1 MEAMLPRRKIGR
13 TGLEVTVLGLGGAPL
28 GDLYER
34 IPDERARATVE
45 AAWRVG
51 IRLFD
56 TAPLYGCGLSEHR
69 MGEVLRSKP
78 RDAFVLST
86 KIGRI
91 LEPADPSAIDRH
103 GWAGGLDFRWRF
115 DYSAEG
121 AKRSI
126 EDSLQRLGLS
136 RIDIVFVH
144 DLDLW
149 WCPTPEIFEQRFRE
163 IVNGAWPVLA
173 DLRDR
178 GVVRAIGLGVN
189 AVAPCVRL
197 AREADPDVFL
207 LAGRYTLLEQGGLED
222 LLPLAR
228 EKGFSLL
235 LGGPFNSGILA
246 TGAVP
251 GARYDYK
258 PAPPEILARVRR
270 IEAVC
275 ARHGVPLKAAA
286 IQFPLGLD
294 EVAAIVA
301 GAVRPEEVEENRRL
315 IAHPIPAAFWQ
326 ELRGEGLIAPDCPV
340 PGAAP
345 GA

>member
-1 MEAMLPRRKIGR
+1 MGDGTLARRRIGR
-13 TGLEVTVLGLGGAPL
+13 TDLEVTILGLGGAPL

-34 IPDERARATVE
+34 IPDPRAWATVE
-45 AAWRVG
+45 AAWEAG

-56 TAPLYGCGLSEHR
+56 TAPLYGHGLSEHR

-91 LEPADPSAIDRH
+91 LEPAEPAAIDR
-103 GWAGGLDFRWRF
+103 GQWAGGLPFRWRF
-115 DYSAEG
+115 DYSADG
-121 AKRSI
+121 TKRAL

-144 DLDLW
+144 DLDPW
-149 WCPTPEIFEQRFRE
+149 WCPTPEVFEERYRQMLE
-163 IVNGAWPVLA
+163 GAWPVLA
-173 DLRDR
+173 DLRAA
-178 GVVRAIGLGVN
+178 GVIRAIGLGVN

-197 AREADPDVFL
+197 AQDADPDLFL
-207 LAGRYTLLEQGGLED
+207 LAGRYTLLEQGGLDD

-228 EKGFSLL
+228 RKGFSIL

-258 PAPPEILARVRR
+258 PAPPAILERVRG
-270 IEAVC
+270 IERVC

-286 IQFPLGLD
+286 IQFPLGLA
-294 EVAAIVA
+294 EVAAIVP
-301 GAVRPEEVEENRRL
+301 GAVRPEEVVENRAL
-315 IAHPIPAAFWQ
+315 IGHPIPAGFWD
-326 ELRGEGLIAPDCPV
+326 ELEALGLL
-340 PGAAP
+340 AP
-345 GA
+345 GCPRPPGPA